1 MLSSSLL
8 QTLPHRM
15 TSVSFFLVQHILNER
30 EVEALIRSSHRPNY
44 VTRMIAEIID
54 TAKLT
59 DSEVFL
65 MDTNLSFFMD
75 AAGGCER
82 IFKTP
87 IPLSWTSKAQTEK
100 TSSVRSQ
107 ASRQS

>member
-1 MLSSSLL
+1 M
-8 QTLPHRM
+8 
-15 TSVSFFLVQHILNER
+15 
-30 EVEALIRSSHRPNY
+30 RSSHRPNY
-44 VTRMIAEIID
+44 VTRVIAEIIN

-87 IPLSWTSKAQTEK
+87 IPLSWTSEDPNE
-100 TSSVRSQ
+100 
-107 ASRQS
+107 

>member
-1 MLSSSLL
+1 MQSKAGKEVVA
-8 QTLPHRM
+8 T
-15 TSVSFFLVQHILNER
+15 VQHILNER
-30 EVEALIRSSHRPNY
+30 ELKALLASSHRPNY
-44 VTRMIAEIID
+44 VTRMIAEIIN

-59 DSEVFL
+59 ESEVFL

-87 IPLSWTSKAQTEK
+87 IPLSWTSEVLA
-100 TSSVRSQ
+100 RILD
-107 ASRQS
+107 ALL